1 MPANFKHPIWKAEDS
16 DEALLQ
22 ASLQDTEAF
31 AVLVQRYERKVYGL
45 LWRLCHRPSEI
56 DDLYQQVWIRAWG
69 ARLSFEGRS
78 KFGTWLYA
86 ITLNQVREWRRR
98 QKPQVDLESLPER
111 EAPGLS
117 ALDRLLGRDSHARVQ
132 QAMGRL
138 NGGDQEILTLRY
150 LQELEYGEIAKLKRC
165 SLAQARLRVFRGL
178 QRLRKAMKD
187 HEG

>member
-1 MPANFKHPIWKAEDS
+1 MPADPKHPIWKDKDP
-16 DEALLQ
+16 DEVLLQ
-22 ASLQDTEAF
+22 ASLQDAEAF
-31 AVLVQRYERKVYGL
+31 AVLVGRYERKVYGL
-45 LWRLCHRPSEI
+45 LWRLCPRASEI

-111 EAPGLS
+111 EAPGLN
-117 ALDRLLGRDSHARVQ
+117 ALDRLLGRDSHAQVRV
-132 QAMGRL
+132 AMSRMP
-138 NGGDQEILTLRY
+138 GGDQEILTLRY
-150 LQELEYGEIAKLKRC
+150 LQELEYDEIAKLLRC

-187 HEG
+187 HDR